1 MPPTDLV
8 GATIFSTSTRSRR
21 GIKRLA
27 IFIEARGAEC
37 SIDAIGGCFQ
47 RRRFSHLVRAELP
60 RLIYSGQRPRPELA
74 VFEQSTFAA
83 VAPVGHPFQQ
93 ALARPLEVK
102 GASSPACV
110 SQHPSTYK
118 GASAP
123 RAAPRCTTQRPAR
136 FASSVFAMSSGFSR
150 AARRRRSWRRAHSRD
165 AASRFDRAGMLAR
178 ARASGSELAP
188 PAARPCLRVLRYPS
202 TFVAD
207 TRKP

>member
-47 RRRFSHLVRAELP
+47 RRRFISFSRGAATV
-60 RLIYSGQRPRPELA
+60 ISSCQRPRPDLV
-74 VFEQSTFAA
+74 VFEQSTLAEI
-83 VAPVGHPFQQ
+83 APVGHPFQQ

-136 FASSVFAMSSGFSR
+136 FASSVFAMRSGFSR
-150 AARRRRSWRRAHSRD
+150 AARRRRSWRRAHSRN

>member
-37 SIDAIGGCFQ
+37 STDAIGGSFE
-47 RRRFSHLVRAELP
+47 RRRLLLCRETTQFNRATDEASAPDLV
-60 RLIYSGQRPRPELA
+60 
-74 VFEQSTFAA
+74 VFAQGTFAA
-83 VAPVGHPFQQ
+83 FAPNGHPFQQ

-123 RAAPRCTTQRPAR
+123 RAAPRCTTQRPTR
-136 FASSVFAMSSGFSR
+136 FDSSVFAMSSGFSR
-150 AARRRRSWRRAHSRD
+150 AARAGGRGGARIRETLHPVSIARGCSRA
-165 AASRFDRAGMLAR
+165 LA
-178 ARASGSELAP
+178 
-188 PAARPCLRVLRYPS
+188 
-202 TFVAD
+202 
-207 TRKP
+207 